1 MQVTGN
7 EEDMLEFVQLLYFQ
21 PHFEHQLACIR
32 YNAVDACYVSL
43 HESNKVLSKLLS
55 YSCRGHL
62 FRLNILRNVMYPA
75 RGRMKR
81 NVANS
86 VISNVAAFVR
96 NDVEGLHA

>member
-1 MQVTGN
+1 MRVAGN
-7 EEDMLEFVQLLYFQ
+7 EEDMLEFVQFLYFQ

-43 HESNKVLSKLLS
+43 RESNKVISKLLS
-55 YSCRGHL
+55 CSCRGHL
-62 FRLNILRNVMYPA
+62 FRLNILRNVMYSA

-96 NDVEGLHA
+96 TDVEGSHA